1 MTVSMTIVMIL
12 IGIFT
17 GIVIGL
23 TGASGVMVVVPLVS
37 MFLNFSIHE
46 SIGTSLMVD
55 IIAPL
60 AISYT
65 YYKHGNVDIKSGIW
79 IAIGSVLG
87 AQLGATFATG
97 MPEVGLG
104 GAFGVFLVIMG
115 VVIWKRG
122 LNHATTAKSRKKVVQ
137 FETQTQKIWVA
148 LLLGFAVGLMTGIL
162 GAGGGGVILLILIF
176 VLNFP
181 LHIAIGTSSLI
192 MAITACS
199 GTIGY
204 ALHGNIKPL
213 AGLILGF
220 SAAGSGMVSARF
232 ANKVNEQILGKAV
245 GIIFIILGII
255 MSWIQFVSAID

>member
-1 MTVSMTIVMIL
+1 MTVSMIIVMIL

-17 GIVIGL
+17 GIVTGL
-23 TGASGVMVVVPLVS
+23 TGASGVMVVVPLVGIL
-37 MFLNFSIHE
+37 LNFSIHE

-65 YYKHGNVDIKSGIW
+65 YYKHENIDIKSGIW
-79 IAIGSVLG
+79 IAIGSIFG
-87 AQLGATFATG
+87 AQLGATFAAG

-104 GAFGVFLVIMG
+104 RAFGVFMAIMG
-115 VVIWKRG
+115 VVIWKKG
-122 LNHATTAKSRKKVVQ
+122 LDHESIAKIMKKVVK

-148 LLLGFAVGLMTGIL
+148 LILGFAVGLMTGIL
-162 GAGGGGVILLILIF
+162 GAGGGGMILLILIF
-176 VLNFP
+176 VLKFP
-181 LHIAIGTSSLI
+181 IHIAIGTSALI

-199 GTIGY
+199 GTLGY
-204 ALHGNIKPL
+204 ALHGNIRPL

-220 SAAGSGMVSARF
+220 SAAGSGMASARF
-232 ANKVNEQILGKAV
+232 ANRVNEQILAKAV

-255 MSWIQFVSAID
+255 MTILHLGNI

>member
-1 MTVSMTIVMIL
+1 MTVSMIIVMIL

-17 GIVIGL
+17 GIVTGL

-37 MFLNFSIHE
+37 MLLNFSIHE

-65 YYKHGNVDIKSGIW
+65 YYKHGNIDIKSGIW
-79 IAIGSVLG
+79 IAIGSIFG
-87 AQLGATFATG
+87 AQLGAIFAAG
-97 MPEVGLG
+97 IPEVGLG
-104 GAFGVFLVIMG
+104 GAFGVFMAIMG
-115 VVIWKRG
+115 VVIWRKG
-122 LNHATTAKSRKKVVQ
+122 LNHESIAKTMKKVVK

-148 LLLGFAVGLMTGIL
+148 LILGFAVGLMTGML
-162 GAGGGGVILLILIF
+162 GAGGGGMILLILIF

-181 LHIAIGTSSLI
+181 IHKAIGTSALI

-204 ALHGNIKPL
+204 ALQGSIRPI

-220 SAAGSGMVSARF
+220 SAAGSGMASARF
-232 ANKVNEQILGKAV
+232 ANRVNEKILAKVV
-245 GIIFIILGII
+245 GIIFIILGIVMFI
-255 MSWIQFVSAID
+255 LYLGNM

>member
-1 MTVSMTIVMIL
+1 MIL

-17 GIVIGL
+17 GIVTGL

-37 MFLNFSIHE
+37 MLLNFSIHE

-65 YYKHGNVDIKSGIW
+65 YYKHGNIDIKSGIW
-79 IAIGSVLG
+79 IAIGSIFG
-87 AQLGATFATG
+87 AQLGATFAAG

-104 GAFGVFLVIMG
+104 GAFGIFMAIMG
-115 VVIWKRG
+115 VVIWKKG
-122 LNHATTAKSRKKVVQ
+122 LNHESIAKIMKKVVK
-137 FETQTQKIWVA
+137 FETQTQKILVA
-148 LLLGFAVGLMTGIL
+148 LILGFIVGLMTGVL
-162 GAGGGGVILLILIF
+162 GAGGGGMILLILIF

-181 LHIAIGTSSLI
+181 LHIAIGTSALI

-204 ALHGNIKPL
+204 ALHGSIKPL

-232 ANKVNEQILGKAV
+232 ANRVNEQILAKAV

-255 MSWIQFVSAID
+255 MTILYLGNI

>member
-1 MTVSMTIVMIL
+1 MNISMIIVMIL

-17 GIVIGL
+17 GIITGL

-37 MFLNFSIHE
+37 MLLNFSIHE
-46 SIGTSLMVD
+46 AIGTSLMVD

-65 YYKHGNVDIKSGIW
+65 YYKHGNIDLKSGIW
-79 IAIGSVLG
+79 IAIGSIFG
-87 AQLGATFATG
+87 AQLGATFAAG

-104 GAFGVFLVIMG
+104 GAFGVFMAIMG
-115 VVIWKRG
+115 VVIWKKG
-122 LNHATTAKSRKKVVQ
+122 LNHESIAKIMKKTVK
-137 FETQTQKIWVA
+137 FETQIQRIWVA
-148 LLLGFAVGLMTGIL
+148 LVLGFAVGLMTGIL
-162 GAGGGGVILLILIF
+162 GAGGGGMILLALIF

-181 LHIAIGTSSLI
+181 LHTAIGTSALI

-199 GTIGY
+199 GTFGY
-204 ALHGNIKPL
+204 ALHGSIKPL
-213 AGLILGF
+213 TGLIVGF

-232 ANKVNEQILGKAV
+232 ANRVNEQILAKAV

-255 MSWIQFVSAID
+255 MTILYLV